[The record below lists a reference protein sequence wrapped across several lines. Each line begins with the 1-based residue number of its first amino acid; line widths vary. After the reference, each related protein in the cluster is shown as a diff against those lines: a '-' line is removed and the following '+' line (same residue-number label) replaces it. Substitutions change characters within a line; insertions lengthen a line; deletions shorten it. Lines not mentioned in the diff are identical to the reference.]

1 MYYVEKQPCV
11 KLHAWPQVQFVI
23 DELCSRRRINNS
35 FNVSDNFMWC
45 FLTHLS
51 LSSLYAEH
59 VSWPPGPWKLSR
71 YDLRNPR
78 CWSDGIALFLPC
90 LKSVI
95 LSKKQLNSSCLIIYH
110 YINFFWLHF
119 LARWSKVSVWTVRQ
133 KSTFRFWLA
142 SLASKMHHA
151 KVSWSLIHTSAP
163 MGAFFIPVLIFL
175 FFLFEHLQW
184 AWRSTQFVSVSV
196 YQSMYSRQQTESENF
211 AECSDAAAMSTRPWE
226 CESIN
231 YRLMPDRAAKK
242 DSGW

>member
-23 DELCSRRRINNS
+23 DALCSRRRINNS
-35 FNVSDNFMWC
+35 FNVSDDFMWC
-45 FLTHLS
+45 FLLILS

-78 CWSDGIALFLPC
+78 CWSDGIALSLPC

-95 LSKKQLNSSCLIIYH
+95 LSEKQLNSSCLIIYH
-110 YINFFWLHF
+110 YIHFFFWLPF

-133 KSTFRFWLA
+133 KSTFRFRLA

-151 KVSWSLIHTSAP
+151 KVSPSLIHTSAP
-163 MGAFFIPVLIFL
+163 MGAFFIPALIFFFFCSNTCSGREGAL
-175 FFLFEHLQW
+175 NLSAFLFISQCTAVIRLK
-184 AWRSTQFVSVSV
+184 AKTSP
-196 YQSMYSRQQTESENF
+196 N
-211 AECSDAAAMSTRPWE
+211 AAMPPPWAQGL
-226 CESIN
+226 ESVK
-231 YRLMPDRAAKK
+231 A
-242 DSGW
+242 